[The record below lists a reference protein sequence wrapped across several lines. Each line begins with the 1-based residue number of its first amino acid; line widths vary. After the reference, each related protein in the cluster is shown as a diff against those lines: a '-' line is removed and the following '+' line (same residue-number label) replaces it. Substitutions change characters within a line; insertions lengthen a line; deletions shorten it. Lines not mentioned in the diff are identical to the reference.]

1 MNVNRDF
8 REIPDFLKEIRYLH
22 IVPQLI
28 REPERSIGVYNDPYG
43 GDFLEQIARTRAN
56 IRDAR
61 LRKIQDALKIAL
73 PQLAELELWR
83 DRRGTPHLRG
93 RYEHWRAK
101 GAWQT
106 EEHFSDGS
114 LRLMGLL
121 WAILDGRGPLLLEE
135 PELSLHADVIQFLPQ
150 MFARMQQRTGRQV
163 LLSTHSADLLRDP
176 GIGADETYLLIP
188 NQEGTSIRPASSF
201 DDIVLLLEEGV
212 SLADAVMPRTRPA
225 RAEQLTLFGD

>member
-1 MNVNRDF
+1 
-8 REIPDFLKEIRYLH
+8 
-22 IVPQLI
+22 
-28 REPERSIGVYNDPYG
+28 
-43 GDFLEQIARTRAN
+43 
-56 IRDAR
+56 
-61 LRKIQDALKIAL
+61 
-73 PQLAELELWR
+73 
-83 DRRGTPHLRG
+83 
-93 RYEHWRAK
+93 
-101 GAWQT
+101 
-106 EEHFSDGS
+106 
-114 LRLMGLL
+114 MGLL